1 VAHSFRTG
9 TDWAAKGKDVIR
21 LQHPIV
27 RNPGHDY
34 ALRKNGCRHR
44 RLRAAMASGYPI
56 RPASSVFRI
65 PVTGTSRWRRVASH
79 GLSLMSAIPP
89 IVSSGIDTRPRGR
102 GILSSPVAKR
112 MKKLGYSGYRFP
124 PGIIYQAIWLYLR
137 FTLSLRDVEDLLA
150 ARGVALSY
158 ETVRRWVNRFGPM
171 IAADLRKRRRMPH
184 GTWYLDEV
192 DLKIDGRMTSV
203 ERPPTQVTW
212 TVSTS
217 IRRRPSWSCASTR
230 KSKSRHSTAPSR
242 RCRRGR
248 SWWPFRAALIGRN
261 MRRDRHQEFIR
272 FSIPSSEK
280 SPSARPSTPSSTNT
294 QPTCVPPCGRG
305 LNAIRA

>member
-1 VAHSFRTG
+1 VSPFSGCCRSRSIRRRICNGSPYRDATIADTSAVSEGALVAHSFRTG

-44 RLRAAMASGYPI
+44 RLRAATASGYPI

-112 MKKLGYSGYRFP
+112 MKRLGYSGYRFP

-137 FTLSLRDVEDLLA
+137 FTLSLRDFEDLLA

-158 ETVRRWVNRFGPM
+158 ETEQGS
-171 IAADLRKRRRMPH
+171 AC
-184 GTWYLDEV
+184 G
-192 DLKIDGRMTSV
+192 
-203 ERPPTQVTW
+203 
-212 TVSTS
+212 
-217 IRRRPSWSCASTR
+217 RPS
-230 KSKSRHSTAPSR
+230 
-242 RCRRGR
+242 
-248 SWWPFRAALIGRN
+248 
-261 MRRDRHQEFIR
+261 
-272 FSIPSSEK
+272 
-280 SPSARPSTPSSTNT
+280 
-294 QPTCVPPCGRG
+294 RG
-305 LNAIRA
+305 LELGQAQPEEPAGN